1 MIIFGAQPF
10 KGLYRGSSF
19 QIDSHMAVMMVVC
32 ADVKH
37 PVIDWLAKSDPSKHH
52 ALCVHGAVT
61 EKTAT
66 QLDSAVVVPPEEQKW
81 QQVSLILYAAHF
93 VILISGEAEIT
104 P

>member
-1 MIIFGAQPF
+1 MIILGAQPF
-10 KGLYRGSSF
+10 KGVVQWIILPNRF
-19 QIDSHMAVMMVVC
+19 SHGCYDGGVC

-66 QLDSAVVVPPEEQKW
+66 QLDSAVVMPPEEQKW
-81 QQVSLILYAAHF
+81 QQVSLILM
-93 VILISGEAEIT
+93 LLTS
-104 P
+104 